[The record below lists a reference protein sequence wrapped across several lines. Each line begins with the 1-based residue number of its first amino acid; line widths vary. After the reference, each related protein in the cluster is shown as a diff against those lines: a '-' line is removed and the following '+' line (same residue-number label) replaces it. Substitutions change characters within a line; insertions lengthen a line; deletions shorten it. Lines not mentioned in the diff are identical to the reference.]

1 MKIGH
6 PTLYLPPIALKK
18 AIAIMRYTK
27 LFSTPSNVFGMLSSQ
42 KVKAISIKFCML
54 KNAENAGMNAHV
66 ALNNA

>member
-1 MKIGH
+1 
-6 PTLYLPPIALKK
+6 
-18 AIAIMRYTK
+18 MRYTK